1 MEEAVLEEAE
11 FYNVAGGAPRGTF
24 ASYLIGMSIYNW
36 FCRYGE
42 GAERKN
48 PQQRQQFWEV

>member
-11 FYNVAGGAPRGTF
+11 FYNVAGGARGTF
-24 ASYLIGMSIYNW
+24 ASYFIGISINNC
-36 FCRYGE
+36 FCRYGQ

>member
-11 FYNVAGGAPRGTF
+11 FYNVAGGARGTF
-24 ASYLIGMSIYNW
+24 ASYLTGISIYNC

-42 GAERKN
+42 SAEREN
-48 PQQRQQFWEV
+48 PQQRQQFWKV

>member
-11 FYNVAGGAPRGTF
+11 FYNVAGGG
-24 ASYLIGMSIYNW
+24 SGNNCLLLDWNVYLKLP
-36 FCRYGE
+36 FRYGE
-42 GAERKN
+42 SAEREN